1 MRSSAKLSEHRF
13 HKRFI
18 RYSRWTPQFS
28 KFLPIGRKEA
38 LAFLKLYPFPVAVAV
53 DPFPSEHAHNYR
65 LRSYRT
71 RSPIQQAVRGIVE
84 LSLSV
89 PTIVTY
95 KVEKNP
101 LQADTS
107 LAVSSTSIVPKILL
121 RSKRPPNLQ
130 SF

>member
-1 MRSSAKLSEHRF
+1 MDASIQQISTDRAQGGSGVSYVVPA
-13 HKRFI
+13 I
-18 RYSRWTPQFS
+18 V
-28 KFLPIGRKEA
+28 
-38 LAFLKLYPFPVAVAV
+38 PFPVAVAV
-53 DPFPSEHAHNYR
+53 DPFPSEQAHNYR